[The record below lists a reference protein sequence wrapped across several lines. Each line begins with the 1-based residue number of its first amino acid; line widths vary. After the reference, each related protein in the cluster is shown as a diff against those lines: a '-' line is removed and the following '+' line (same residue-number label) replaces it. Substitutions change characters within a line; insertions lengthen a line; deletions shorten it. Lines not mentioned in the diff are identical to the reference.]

1 MARESGFG
9 ENEAHG
15 RYYAEYVSEIS
26 DEPRGQLQT
35 LLDEKNA
42 RKAHLVGIV
51 GGLSSGGM
59 IFFWDTKRPSFGR
72 SSH

>member
-35 LLDEKNA
+35 LLDEKDA
-42 RKAHLVGIV
+42 RK
-51 GGLSSGGM
+51 
-59 IFFWDTKRPSFGR
+59 
-72 SSH
+72 